1 MNLKSKSLLGVALL
15 TVAVVSASTVHV
27 AKASPESYSLR
38 VRWLDFVHEKLVMD
52 DYILQAEFEVPSV
65 GHYEAKRTPCSRY
78 VSDLTPL
85 EFNIQ
90 ESWLGLPA
98 RLTIVAFW
106 HLDDV
111 IIDINPNPADGR
123 WIPGAYFNEAA
134 KKASALVLYYTIGTE
149 PIQRSADGNDDGYL
163 ADLNNDA
170 YIKFVVET
178 LKDGE
183 VISEFTPLVLTAI
196 FMIATLLIAVK
207 KLRTHGSSSIFWGE

>member
-1 MNLKSKSLLGVALL
+1 MNLESKSLLGIALL
-15 TVAVVSASTVHV
+15 TVAVLSASTVHV

-52 DYILQAEFEVPSV
+52 DYILQVEFEVPSV
-65 GHYEAKRTPCSRY
+65 DHYETKRTPCSRY
-78 VSDLTPL
+78 ASDLTPL

-90 ESWLGLPA
+90 ESWLGLSA

-111 IIDINPNPADGR
+111 LIDINPNPADGR
-123 WIPGAYFNEAA
+123 WTPSGKE
-134 KKASALVLYYTIGTE
+134 ASALVLSYKMGSD
-149 PIQRSADGNDDGYL
+149 PMQRSADGNDDGYL

-170 YIKFVVET
+170 YIKLVVET

-183 VISEFTPLVLTAI
+183 PIPEFTSLILIAI
-196 FMIATLLIAVK
+196 FITTTSAAIVK
-207 KLRTHGSSSIFWGE
+207 KKLSQRCSSPFLCMG